1 MACLPATGM
10 WTDQKSGWNEISMK
24 NLENSHWWQNFEL
37 STVKNESLTV
47 KLQLIFYKE
56 PRDPH
61 RPITKQQA
69 FIGQLI
75 EEIMTN
81 KDVTSTPESLHINA
95 YHE

>member
-1 MACLPATGM
+1 MVYLPATTM
-10 WTDQKSGWNEISMK
+10 RTNQESGWNEISMK
-24 NLENSHWWQNFEL
+24 NLKNSHWWQNFEL
-37 STVKNESLTV
+37 STVKSESLKV
-47 KLQLIFYKE
+47 KLQRTFYKE

-75 EEIMTN
+75 EEMKTN
-81 KDVTSTPESLHINA
+81 KDVTSTPESLHINM